1 MVPWEEYRLYVA
13 VVEYGGLSAAGR
25 VLGISPA
32 KLSKR
37 ILQLENRLGTK
48 LLNRTTRRVSTTLSG
63 QKFYEDAAAILA
75 EVERAE
81 SGVRGD
87 ASKPAGPL
95 RVTAPTSLGRLK
107 IVPHLPG
114 FIERFPSVDLEV
126 NLSDEFIDLM
136 GGKFDLAVRIA
147 TEGQAGLV
155 MHKLSTNHR
164 ILCAAPE
171 YLERNGH
178 PADLT
183 DLQQNHKILATI
195 AQLPWRLHGAN
206 GDVAFA
212 GRSMVKTNSS
222 EVVRELAIGGVGIA
236 LRSTWD
242 VSGELRRGALVP
254 VLPGITGAAGTS
266 IYAAFPGNGPMQP
279 TTQVFIDFLSGIFRS
294 EEPADIREENFP
306 PG

>member
-1 MVPWEEYRLYVA
+1 MVPWEEYRLFVA
-13 VVEYGGLSAAGR
+13 VVENGGLSAAGR
-25 VLGISPA
+25 VLGMSPA

-81 SGVRGD
+81 AGVRGD
-87 ASKPAGPL
+87 KNKPAGPL

-107 IVPHLPG
+107 IVPHLPK
-114 FIERFPSVDLEV
+114 FIEQFPEIDLEV
-126 NLSDEFIDLM
+126 NLSDEFVDLM

-155 MHKLSTNHR
+155 MHRLSANHR
-164 ILCAAPE
+164 ILCAAPD
-171 YLERNGH
+171 YLDRHGH
-178 PADLT
+178 PADLD

-195 AQLPWRLHGAN
+195 AQLPWRLRGPD
-206 GDVAFA
+206 GDVTFA
-212 GRSMVKTNSS
+212 GRSLIRTNSS

-242 VSGELRRGALVP
+242 VSGELKQGNLLP
-254 VLPGITGAAGTS
+254 VLKNYTGAAGTS
-266 IYAAFPGNGPMQP
+266 IYAAFPGNGPMHP
-279 TTQVFIDFLSGIFRS
+279 TARVFIDFLSRIFRS
-294 EEPADIREENFP
+294 EEAIDQRQEKIPT
-306 PG
+306 